1 MRSLKTALLAT
12 AVALAPFAAGATDG
26 PSYQHVLLISVDGMH
41 AIDLTNYINSHP
53 NSTFRQLSYHGTV
66 FPNAYTTAP
75 SDSFPGMIAQV
86 TGASPKTADIFYDDS
101 YDRTFFAAGSDC
113 HGAPGTE
120 TNWSEALDRNPDLLT
135 GGGTLGQPLTQIDP
149 AKLPLRLVDGV
160 CTKVLPHQFI
170 HANTVFEVI
179 KVAGKRTAWSDKH
192 PAYEILNGP
201 SGKGI
206 DDLYTPEINSLI
218 PGQKKDYTTSFAE
231 VRVYDGIKV
240 RSVLNEING
249 LNSTGTQEVG
259 VPAVM
264 GMNFQAVSVGQ
275 KLAKAGYADDP
286 ALVGGYVDATGTP
299 GKALE
304 RNLTFVDKSLGR
316 MVRLLD
322 ENHLRDSTLIIVSAK
337 HAQSPIDRTTRVAV
351 DDAPY
356 TKTPGYAFHIADDV
370 GLVWLDPSHR
380 TPEGLE
386 QAKAY
391 LEANKALLHVKTVLD
406 AGSLSEI
413 YRSPL
418 VDDHTPDFITIVD
431 HGVIYTGGS
440 KLSEHGGFDNE
451 DRNVALLVSAPRLEG
466 TVDYEFVETKQIAP
480 TILTALGL
488 DPNKLLGV
496 QKEGTQQLPY

>member
-1 MRSLKTALLAT
+1 MRSLKTTLLAS
-12 AVALAPFAAGATDG
+12 AMALSPLAAGATG
-26 PSYQHVLLISVDGMH
+26 PAYQHVLLISVDGMH
-41 AIDLTNYINSHP
+41 AIDLTNFINSHP
-53 NSTFRQLSYHGTV
+53 NSALRHLSYHGTV

-75 SDSFPGMIAQV
+75 SDSFPGMVAQI
-86 TGASPKTADIFYDDS
+86 TGASPKTSDVFYDDGF
-101 YDRTFFAAGSDC
+101 DRSLFAAGSNC
-113 HGAPGTE
+113 AGPPGVE
-120 TNWSEALDRNPDLLT
+120 TNLSEALDRNQNLIT
-135 GGGTLGQPLTQIDP
+135 AGGRLGQVLTQLDP
-149 AKLPLRLVDGV
+149 AKLPLGLTNGV
-160 CTKVLPHQFI
+160 CAPVYPHQFI

-179 KVAGKRTAWSDKH
+179 KAAGLRTAWSDKH

-206 DDLYTPEINSLI
+206 DDLYTPEVNSLI
-218 PGQKKDYTTSFAE
+218 PGQKGDYTTSFAE
-231 VRVYDGIKV
+231 IRAYDSTKV
-240 RSVLNEING
+240 SSVLNEING
-249 LNSTGTQEVG
+249 LDSTGGHKVG

-275 KLAKAGYADDP
+275 KLAKAGYADNP
-286 ALVGGYVDATGTP
+286 ALVGGYSDAIGTP
-299 GKALE
+299 GNALQKQ
-304 RNLTFVDKSLGR
+304 LGFVDYSIGR
-316 MVRLLD
+316 MVRLLNQ
-322 ENHLRDSTLIIVSAK
+322 NHLQNSTLIIVSAK
-337 HAQSPIDRTTRVAV
+337 HGQSPIDRTTRVAV

-370 GLVWLDPSHR
+370 GLVWLDPNQR

-406 AGSLSEI
+406 AASLSEI
-413 YRSPL
+413 YNSPL
-418 VDDHTPDFITIVD
+418 ADKHTPDFITIVD

-466 TVDYEFVETKQIAP
+466 TVDYNFVETKQIAP

-488 DPNKLLGV
+488 NPNKLLGV
-496 QKEGTQQLPY
+496 QKEGTQTLPY